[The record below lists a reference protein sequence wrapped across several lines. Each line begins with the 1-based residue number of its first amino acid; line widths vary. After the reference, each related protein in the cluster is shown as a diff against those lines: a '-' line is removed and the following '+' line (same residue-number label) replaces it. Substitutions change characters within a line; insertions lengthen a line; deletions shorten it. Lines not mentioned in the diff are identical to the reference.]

1 MNTFFFLAVL
11 LVFCSAEQMTAKK
24 FSTKTSS
31 PIPEL
36 QEVFA
41 TVAADEFPFH
51 KANTQPLAIYLNIST
66 PQDCIHKIFRM
77 TISFCSQ
84 VECQNM
90 EAMQK
95 ICNTTTPTIKHVG
108 ELCCPEFFE
117 QVKDDFVTLL

>member
-1 MNTFFFLAVL
+1 MIDYHTIATRPTSSLTASAASAASAMNTFFFLAVL

-90 EAMQK
+90 E
-95 ICNTTTPTIKHVG
+95 G
-108 ELCCPEFFE
+108 WF
-117 QVKDDFVTLL
+117 